1 MSAGTREPPF
11 GFEVL
16 LVSFI
21 LLLFIPDL
29 FDAELSSFLSRIL
42 ASFILVSSLYI
53 VVFRRKDFVIGLLL
67 AVPTVLSDWLPAWVV
82 SERSQLLVFCAFKTA
97 FLMYIT
103 FHIFRYLLNARK
115 VDSEIIYAAI
125 CLYLLTG
132 MTWALIYFGILLVDP
147 GAINLMVDTRSTD
160 SHSVTVLLQE
170 LVYFSYVTQTTLGYG
185 ELTPASDIARAF
197 VIAQAL
203 FGQIYIAVIIAR
215 LVGLQIATATIEDHS
230 K

>member
-29 FDAELSSFLSRIL
+29 FGGEFSSFLSRVL
-42 ASFILVSSLYI
+42 SSFILVSSLYI
-53 VVFRRKDFVIGLLL
+53 VVLRRKDFIVGLLL
-67 AVPTVLSDWLPAWVV
+67 AVPTVLSDWLPVALVT
-82 SERSQLLVFCAFKTA
+82 EGSQLLVFSVFKTA
-97 FLMYIT
+97 FLIYIS
-103 FHIFRYLLNARK
+103 FHIFRYLLNARRI
-115 VDSEIIYAAI
+115 DAEIIYAAI

-132 MTWALIYFGILLVDP
+132 MTWSLIYFGIILVDP
-147 GAINLMVDTRSTD
+147 EAISLKVDTYATD
-160 SHSVTVLLQE
+160 SHSVAILLRE

-185 ELTPASDIARAF
+185 ELTPASGIARAF

-215 LVGLQIATATIEDHS
+215 LVGLQIAMATIEES
-230 K
+230 N